1 MNRKAIAI
9 TVATLLGAG
18 GLASAQAAGND
29 GWYGGL
35 DLGRSNQ
42 RLGGGQID
50 SALGQQGLTTSSSM
64 DEHATAW
71 GLFAGYQFNPYF
83 AVEGGYVNLGKF
95 DYSSTASAPAADT
108 VTGHF
113 GVQGVDAAAV
123 GLVPFGA
130 RQQWAA
136 YGKAG
141 LLYAK
146 STLDASSTGAVAA
159 SDADHWSTSPLL
171 GAGINYDLTRNVALR
186 AEYDR
191 YFKVGDAT
199 VGKGDIDAMTARVV
213 YRFQ

>member
-1 MNRKAIAI
+1 MNRKAIVI
-9 TVATLLGAG
+9 TVATLLGTG

-42 RLGGGQID
+42 RLGSGQID
-50 SALGQQGLTTSSSM
+50 SALGQQGLTTSSSL
-64 DEHATAW
+64 DDHATAW

-95 DYSSTASAPAADT
+95 DYSSTVSAPAADT
-108 VTGHF
+108 VSGHL

-123 GLVPFGA
+123 GLLPFGQ
-130 RQQWAA
+130 RQEWAV

-141 LLYAK
+141 LFYAK
-146 STLDASSTGAVAA
+146 STLDASSTGAVAV
-159 SDADHWSTSPLL
+159 SDTDHWSTSPLL
-171 GAGINYDLTRNVALR
+171 GAGVNYDLTRNVGLR

-191 YFKVGDAT
+191 YFKVGDST
-199 VGKGDIDAMTARVV
+199 VGKGDIDALTARVV
-213 YRFQ
+213 YHFQ

>member
-1 MNRKAIAI
+1 MNRKAIVI
-9 TVATLLGAG
+9 TVATLLGTG

-42 RLGGGQID
+42 RLGSGQID
-50 SALGQQGLTTSSSM
+50 SALGQQGLTTSSSL
-64 DEHATAW
+64 DDHATAW

-95 DYSSTASAPAADT
+95 DYSSTVSAPAADT
-108 VTGHF
+108 VSGHL

-123 GLVPFGA
+123 GLLPFGE
-130 RQQWAA
+130 QWAV

-146 STLDASSTGAVAA
+146 SKLDASSTGAVAV
-159 SDADHWSTSPLL
+159 SSVEHWDTSPLL
-171 GAGINYDLTRNVALR
+171 GAGVNYDLTRKVALR

-191 YFKVGDAT
+191 YFKVGEAS
-199 VGKGDIDAMTARVV
+199 VGKGDIDAFTARVV

>member
-1 MNRKAIAI
+1 MKRKAIRIA
-9 TVATLLGAG
+9 VATLLGAAAAG
-18 GLASAQAAGND
+18 AQAAGNE

-35 DLGRSNQ
+35 DLGRSTQ
-42 RLGGGQID
+42 HLGGGQID
-50 SALGQQGLTTSSSM
+50 GALGQQGLASSSSL
-64 DEHATAW
+64 DDHGTAW

-83 AVEGGYVNLGKF
+83 AVEGGYLNLGKF
-95 DYSSTASAPAADT
+95 DYSSTVSSPAADT
-108 VTGHF
+108 VSGHL

-123 GLVPFGA
+123 GLLPFGK
-130 RQQWAA
+130 QWAA

-146 STLDASSTGAVAA
+146 STLDASSTGAVAV

-186 AEYDR
+186 GEYDR
-191 YFKVGDAT
+191 YFKVGDT
-199 VGKGDIDAMTARVV
+199 TTGKGDIDAFTARVV

>member
-18 GLASAQAAGND
+18 VTAAQAAGNQ

-35 DLGRSNQ
+35 DLGRSSQ
-42 RLGGGQID
+42 HLGGGQID
-50 SALGQQGLTTSSSM
+50 GALGQQGLTSSSSM
-64 DEHATAW
+64 DDHATTW
-71 GLFAGYQFNPYF
+71 GLFGGYQFNPYF

-95 DYSSTASAPAADT
+95 DYSSTVSSPAADT
-108 VTGHF
+108 VNGHF
-113 GVQGVDAAAV
+113 GVQGVDAAAG
-123 GLVPFGA
+123 GLLPFGD

-146 STLDASSTGAVAA
+146 STLDASSTGAVAVN
-159 SDADHWSTSPLL
+159 SVDHWDTSPLL
-171 GAGINYDLTRNVALR
+171 GAGINYDLTRKVALR

-191 YFKVGDAT
+191 YFKVGEAS
-199 VGKGDIDAMTARVV
+199 VGKGDIDAFTARVV
-213 YRFQ
+213 YHFQ